1 VAREVV
7 VPVALAGLFTFLLSP
22 VDKALQKRGM
32 ARGLSVGLITTVS
45 LLLVGAIAWVVAE
58 QVTDFAGQLPMY
70 KGNIRK
76 RIDDLRWDGKGT
88 ALAKASDTVKELAGE
103 VATNSA
109 STNAQATPA
118 PVPVTVQRGTTQTAL
133 SVLTPVMETLFNI
146 LLIIVL
152 VLFML
157 LEREELRIRLIL
169 SMGEKRRGV
178 TTKALDDAGQLIRR
192 YLIAQSM
199 VNACVATVIG
209 IALFVLGVP
218 YALLWAFTIAMLR
231 FIPYV
236 GIWIAGT
243 LPLLVSLAT
252 STNWF
257 QPFAVVGAFV
267 IFEPL
272 VGMVLEPILFGRTI
286 GISKLA
292 MLISITFWTWMLG
305 PVGLL
310 LATPLTACLLVIA
323 RLVPDLNFLAVLLS
337 DEPVS

>member
-1 VAREVV
+1 MTTSSKLSRVIVPGALLASLVCLYVAREVV

-133 SVLTPVMETLFNI
+133 SVLTPVMETQRMGFASWGTKSRLG
-146 LLIIVL
+146 
-152 VLFML
+152 
-157 LEREELRIRLIL
+157 RRRRLIC
-169 SMGEKRRGV
+169 
-178 TTKALDDAGQLIRR
+178 
-192 YLIAQSM
+192 
-199 VNACVATVIG
+199 N
-209 IALFVLGVP
+209 
-218 YALLWAFTIAMLR
+218 
-231 FIPYV
+231 
-236 GIWIAGT
+236 
-243 LPLLVSLAT
+243 
-252 STNWF
+252 
-257 QPFAVVGAFV
+257 
-267 IFEPL
+267 
-272 VGMVLEPILFGRTI
+272 
-286 GISKLA
+286 
-292 MLISITFWTWMLG
+292 
-305 PVGLL
+305 
-310 LATPLTACLLVIA
+310 
-323 RLVPDLNFLAVLLS
+323 
-337 DEPVS
+337 